1 MSCNLPVDPNIII
14 LDFSSFISCFL
25 AYKMSLPEALAEV
38 SFVGGVVCGGEG
50 VGVGLN
56 PTPNAEM
63 FPENYKN
70 KCFENP

>member
-1 MSCNLPVDPNIII
+1 
-14 LDFSSFISCFL
+14 
-25 AYKMSLPEALAEV
+25 MSLPEALAEV
-38 SFVGGVVCGGEG
+38 SFDGGVVCGGEG

-70 KCFENP
+70 CFENA